1 MSQHEHTH
9 DPGRQ
14 GGNSTTWR
22 MILVLIGF
30 IVIAGA
36 LLFTEHRAHVLGALI
51 FFATAALSAD
61 AFVHARRPRT
71 WRP

>member
-14 GGNSTTWR
+14 GGNSTTCR

-36 LLFTEHRAHVLGALI
+36 LMFTEHRAHVLGALI
-51 FFATAALSAD
+51 FL
-61 AFVHARRPRT
+61 PLLLC
-71 WRP
+71 P